1 MQECNPF
8 SSRRGVSRSAVATQ
22 AIFVILSCVSLCPGQ
37 QPTATA
43 VITDLANLPVS
54 DRFGVPDQF
63 GLAGAGDVFFTSG
76 GNSALFRWSKATG
89 ARERLLQTN
98 DPIEVVGLP
107 EAIMSAIPPG
117 GLLDAIGSLLQVNS
131 AGQAAFVPSVA
142 LKGSSP
148 GPIVLVNDG
157 SSYHFADARVSS
169 VTQLFLN
176 KSGRVAVSGFSEP
189 FNFGLSRI
197 GVGTPPGSITRVI
210 ESGQPA
216 PAPVGGSFLSLSLIG
231 LNDAGQFAVL
241 AGINGGS
248 ANLAVFVSDGG
259 PLQLVVKSGDS
270 ASGSGTFN
278 LRAGA
283 GNYLLNNAGE
293 VAFAADVTGGTAGIW
308 IGKPSTPPVKVMR
321 LSEPNGTDLGGTFS
335 GTLTLRGFND
345 SGQVLF
351 SADVSDGTS
360 PHALFLR
367 NLAAP
372 AAQVVF
378 SRGQSGGSA
387 GSFNTTLQASLNDG
401 GQVAFLANLLRGDS
415 PMGWYLG
422 SGTASPVKIAAQGEK
437 TPLGGTFGFA
447 GRNTAAS
454 INATGQVVFLADVP
468 DAGAVG
474 LFSWTSADG
483 VQTVVSTNDSL
494 PEGANTV
501 LRAGPP
507 ATSDTEVMVRV
518 LMAGGQAT
526 YYASELKPGTNGVRK
541 IVAEFDPAPEL
552 GTVALPYNISM
563 NGKGDVVFT
572 AGILSSDQY
581 PRGGILRSRPDTGL
595 QRVVLTGDELPG
607 GGRAMFFGA
616 PQLNNQTQ
624 VAFQTGIDTGGA
636 GIFVASPEPPYLQQ
650 VVRTGDAWPGG
661 DAFTVF
667 GLNGNVSLND
677 KGQVAFLGTSQPQ
690 ARPGLFV
697 GSAVRAPLKVVEGTD
712 PAPSGTFTGISTP
725 FKLNADGKV
734 AFSGTYGSG
743 SSARNGVFLG
753 STAAPPQAI
762 ATTGSAAPGA
772 GGSTF
777 VMFNANTIDLN
788 ASGQVA
794 FWAGFNTG
802 FGWFLGS
809 AGADLQPRLLANQP
823 LPGGGVVNGL
833 PAASRLAALADS
845 GEMAI
850 WVGDTRGTDFKEH
863 LLIAGVDGQ
872 LRRVAGNSGKA
883 EGTEGEFGKLFP
895 LLMATPSGQFL
906 FSAILVNGP
915 AKAGIFT
922 SIP

>member
-1 MQECNPF
+1 
-8 SSRRGVSRSAVATQ
+8 
-22 AIFVILSCVSLCPGQ
+22 
-37 QPTATA
+37 
-43 VITDLANLPVS
+43 VITDRANLPVS
-54 DRFGVPDQF
+54 GRFGVPDQF
-63 GLAGAGDVFFTSG
+63 GLADTGDVFFTSG
-76 GNSALFRWSKATG
+76 NSSALLRWRKATG

-98 DPIEVVGLP
+98 DPIEAFGLP

-117 GLLDAIGSLLQVNS
+117 GLVDVAGSLLQVNA
-131 AGQAAFVPSVA
+131 AGQAAFVASLA

-148 GPIVLVNDG
+148 GPVVFVYDG
-157 SSYHFADARVSS
+157 SSYRLVSPGVGS

-176 KSGRVAVSGFSEP
+176 KSGGVAVSGFSEP
-189 FNFGLSRI
+189 FNFGMTRI
-197 GVGTPPGSITRVI
+197 GVETTPGKIKTVVDGS
-210 ESGQPA
+210 QPA

-231 LNDAGQFAVL
+231 LNDAGQIAVL

-293 VAFAADVTGGTAGIW
+293 VAFAADVTGGTGGIW
-308 IGKPSTPPVKVMR
+308 IGKPSAPPVKLMR
-321 LSEPNGTDLGGTFS
+321 LSDPTGTGLGGTFS

-351 SADVSDGTS
+351 STDVSGGTS

-367 NLAAP
+367 NLATP

-387 GSFNTTLQASLNDG
+387 GSFNTTLQASLNNG
-401 GQVAFLANLLRGDS
+401 GQVAFLAGLLQGDS

-437 TPLGGTFGFA
+437 TPLGGTFGLV
-447 GRNTAAS
+447 GKNTAAS
-454 INATGQVVFLADVP
+454 INTMGQVVFLADVP

-483 VQTVVSTNDSL
+483 VQPVVSTNDSL

-507 ATSDTEVMVRV
+507 STSDTEVMVRV

-526 YYASELKPGTNGVRK
+526 YYACELKPGTSGTRK
-541 IVAEFDPAPEL
+541 IVAEFDQVPDA
-552 GTVALPYNISM
+552 GTVLIPYNISM
-563 NGKGDVVFT
+563 NGKGDAVFT
-572 AGILSSDQY
+572 AGLLGSDQY
-581 PRGGILRSRPDTGL
+581 PRGGILRSRPETGL
-595 QRVVLTGDELPG
+595 QKVALTGDELPG
-607 GGRAMFFGA
+607 GGRIASLGA
-616 PQLNNQTQ
+616 PQLNNQSQ
-624 VAFQTGIDTGGA
+624 VAFQAFTDTPALPPVA
-636 GIFVASPEPPYLQQ
+636 GIFLASPEPPYLQQ

-661 DAFTVF
+661 GAFTVG
-667 GLNGNVSLND
+667 GLNANVSLND

-690 ARPGLFV
+690 GRPGLFV
-697 GSAVRAPLKVVEGTD
+697 GSAASAPLKVVEGTD
-712 PAPSGTFTGISTP
+712 PAPSGTFTGIGTP
-725 FKLNADGKV
+725 FKMNADGKV
-734 AFSGTYGSG
+734 AFGGTYGSG

-753 STAAPPQAI
+753 STVAPPQAI
-762 ATTGSAAPGA
+762 ATTGSAAPGTGDA
-772 GGSTF
+772 TF

-794 FWAGFNTG
+794 FWAGFNKTPG
-802 FGWFLGS
+802 WGWFLGS

-863 LLIAGVDGQ
+863 LLIAGVDGN

-883 EGTEGEFGKLFP
+883 EGTESEFGKLFP

-915 AKAGIFT
+915 AMAGIFT